1 MVRVIGN
8 NILFLTS
15 ASPLC
20 MTIEAVVSL
29 PVINWY
35 SLAVWYLLLMIN
47 DDGCA
52 ASLVDMNPSTNKTNI
67 LGKCARVRY
76 LKY

>member
-1 MVRVIGN
+1 
-8 NILFLTS
+8 
-15 ASPLC
+15 
-20 MTIEAVVSL
+20 MTIDAVESL

-52 ASLVDMNPSTNKTNI
+52 ATLLAMNPSANKTNI
-67 LGKCARVRY
+67 LDKCNNIAKIQ
-76 LKY
+76 LMQIKKPTKYAG